1 VSAQRALVIFRA
13 VFVAFI
19 VFVSTRAL
27 LAASTIA
34 YGAHAQPAHII
45 ALATIEIAAALAL
58 LWAGTEQIAAGVL
71 VFVFAVGAVL
81 DTRAGDVPVRYA
93 YYAATALFIAF
104 LRRRLAE
111 AV

>member
-1 VSAQRALVIFRA
+1 MSAQRALVIFRA
-13 VFVAFI
+13 VFVGFI
-19 VFVSTRAL
+19 VFVSARAL

-34 YGAHAQPAHII
+34 HVAHAQPAHII

-58 LWAGTEQIAAGVL
+58 LWARTEPIAAGALVL
-71 VFVFAVGAVL
+71 VFAAGAVL

-93 YYAATALFIAF
+93 YYAATALLIAF
-104 LRRRLAE
+104 LRRRLTG